1 MKREPYNPVKPPI
14 TDMSMEE
21 DGVLTEGTGS
31 DYAWYQSHV
40 LADKISS
47 LNFAVQQVITA
58 LEDRRKDN
66 LRVIEELLR
75 QNAELKAKLK
85 EKNNA

>member
-75 QNAELKAKLK
+75 QNTELKAKLN

>member
-21 DGVLTEGTGS
+21 DGVLTEGIGK
-31 DYAWYQSHV
+31 DYAWYQAKV
-40 LADKISS
+40 LADRISS

-75 QNAELKAKLK
+75 QNTELKSKLK

>member
-1 MKREPYNPVKPPI
+1 MKTKPINPITPPI
-14 TDMSMEE
+14 TDLSMEE
-21 DGVLTEGTGS
+21 DGVLTEGTGN
-31 DYAWYQSHV
+31 DYAWYQAKV
-40 LADKISS
+40 LANKISS

-58 LEDRRKDN
+58 IEGRRKDN

-75 QNAELKAKLK
+75 QNAELKSKLK

>member
-1 MKREPYNPVKPPI
+1 MKTEPINHITPPI
-14 TDMSMEE
+14 TDLSIEE

-31 DYAWYQSHV
+31 DYAWYQSKV
-40 LADKISS
+40 LADKINS
-47 LNFAVQQVITA
+47 LNFAVQQVITT

-75 QNAELKAKLK
+75 QNTELKNKLK
-85 EKNNA
+85 EKK

>member
-1 MKREPYNPVKPPI
+1 MKTKPINPITPPI
-14 TDMSMEE
+14 TDLSMEE
-21 DGVLTEGTGS
+21 DRVLTEGTGE
-31 DYAWYQSHV
+31 DYAWYQAKV
-40 LADKISS
+40 LANKISS
-47 LNFAVQQVITA
+47 LNFAVQQVITT

-75 QNAELKAKLK
+75 QNTELKNKLK

>member
-21 DGVLTEGTGS
+21 DGVFTEGIGK
-31 DYAWYQSHV
+31 DFAWYQSHV

-75 QNAELKAKLK
+75 QNTELKNKLK

>member
-1 MKREPYNPVKPPI
+1 MKREPYNPITPPI
-14 TDMSMEE
+14 TDLSMEE

-40 LADKISS
+40 LVDKISS
-47 LNFAVQQVITA
+47 LNFAVQQVITT

-75 QNAELKAKLK
+75 QNTELKNKLK
-85 EKNNA
+85 EKNDA

>member
-58 LEDRRKDN
+58 LEARRKDN

>member
-1 MKREPYNPVKPPI
+1 MKTKPINPITPPI
-14 TDMSMEE
+14 TELSMEE
-21 DGVLTEGTGS
+21 DGVLTEGTVS

-40 LADKISS
+40 LSDKISS

-75 QNAELKAKLK
+75 QNTELKNKLK